1 MELKVEGRNL
11 DVRKSWQEK
20 IEEEKERLMRHHP
33 GLILNL
39 RVTIEETTSHKQG
52 GHEVRVV
59 AAVPNDTV
67 VVKKKGDSVRPLL
80 VDAFDKLGMQL
91 KELQRK
97 RRQTVKVAEPVGE
110 GTAGTGVIKS
120 LSPFESY
127 GFIVA
132 SDGKEIYFHENAL
145 KDLAMDQLAEGDS
158 VSFGVTEGHK
168 GPQAT
173 WVRGVQ

>member
-20 IEEEKERLMRHHP
+20 IQEEKERLTRHHP
-33 GLILNL
+33 GLILSL

-52 GHEVRVV
+52 GYEVRLVV
-59 AAVPNDTV
+59 AVPNDTV

-97 RRQTVKVAEPVGE
+97 RRQTTKVPDMVVAEIIG
-110 GTAGTGVIKS
+110 GTGVIKN
-120 LSPFESY
+120 LSPYESY

-132 SDGKEIYFHENAL
+132 NNGQEIYFHENSL
-145 KDLAMDQLAEGDS
+145 KDLSINDLTEGDS
-158 VSFGVTEGHK
+158 VSFGVTEGDK

-173 WVRGVQ
+173 WVRSS

>member
-1 MELKVEGRNL
+1 MELQVEGRNL

-20 IEEEKERLMRHHP
+20 IQEEKERLMRHHP

-39 RVTIEETTSHKQG
+39 RVTIEETSSHKQG
-52 GHEVRVV
+52 GNEVRLV

-80 VDAFDKLGMQL
+80 VDAFDKLGLQL

-97 RRQTVKVAEPVGE
+97 RRQTVKVPEVAGE
-110 GTAGTGVIKS
+110 ISGTGVIKN

-127 GFIVA
+127 GFIV
-132 SDGKEIYFHENAL
+132 STEGREVYFHENAL
-145 KDLAMDQLAEGDS
+145 KDLVMDDLTEGDS
-158 VSFGVTEGHK
+158 VSFGVTEGDK

-173 WVRGVQ
+173 WVRAS

>member
-20 IEEEKERLMRHHP
+20 IQEEKERLTRHHP

-39 RVTIEETTSHKQG
+39 RVTIEETTHHKQG
-52 GHEVRVV
+52 GYEVRIV

-97 RRQTVKVAEPVGE
+97 RRQTVKVPDVGAEILG
-110 GTAGTGVIKS
+110 GTGVIKNV
-120 LSPFESY
+120 SPFESY

-132 SDGKEIYFHENAL
+132 SDGREVYFHENAL
-145 KDLAMDQLAEGDS
+145 KDLAMEDLSEGDL
-158 VSFGVTEGHK
+158 VSFGVTEGDK

-173 WVRGVQ
+173 WVRGS

>member
-1 MELKVEGRNL
+1 MELQVEGRNL

-20 IEEEKERLMRHHP
+20 IQEEKERLMRHHP

-39 RVTIEETTSHKQG
+39 RVTIEETSRHKQG
-52 GHEVRVV
+52 GNEVRLV

-80 VDAFDKLGMQL
+80 VDAFDKLGLQL

-97 RRQTVKVAEPVGE
+97 RRQTAKVPEMVGE
-110 GTAGTGVIKS
+110 IPGTGVIKN

-127 GFIVA
+127 GFIV
-132 SDGKEIYFHENAL
+132 SNDGREVYFHENAL
-145 KDLAMDQLAEGDS
+145 KDLVMDDLAEGDS
-158 VSFGVTEGHK
+158 VSFGVTEGNK

-173 WVRGVQ
+173 WVRAS